1 MLFCFWCN
9 LTISQSYNGWEMILT
24 MSTSDSIQCCPFCGG
39 MISLLIINQI
49 HENTLFRVSILQFM
63 TLLII
68 IGHDMSTPTPPPPV
82 ISWTHIS
89 LTIGMEGRKE
99 EMTRQ
104 RLSLESKVDPG
115 FQMTRQ
121 FVRFSAWGRDF
132 YWIVSSGAWSCLLLE
147 HQEACSLGALYH
159 IISCCLFDFSSKQ

>member
-1 MLFCFWCN
+1 MKAALDDAVLLLMQSHN

-68 IGHDMSTPTPPPPV
+68 IGHDMSTPPPPPV
-82 ISWTHIS
+82 IS
-89 LTIGMEGRKE
+89 
-99 EMTRQ
+99 
-104 RLSLESKVDPG
+104 
-115 FQMTRQ
+115 
-121 FVRFSAWGRDF
+121 
-132 YWIVSSGAWSCLLLE
+132 
-147 HQEACSLGALYH
+147 
-159 IISCCLFDFSSKQ
+159 